1 MSEKRILEATNYLN
15 IQGWMVTK
23 LHLKG
28 SQLLI
33 YAVIYGFSQDG
44 EGWFHGSRA
53 YLAEWCSSDLGT
65 VTRNLSKM
73 VEDGLLLRDDRNES
87 SGLCNRYRVNPACLE
102 FLYPQEQD
110 EKSAAS
116 EVQRKKEIEEAEGQ
130 ENRKLENQKDVRQL
144 NEMSH
149 AFCDHYKGVGK
160 MPTPLPEDKKSF
172 APEAQ
177 NTGGWHFAKGGMA
190 FCQGGSGIL
199 PHDNKDNNKAISN
212 SLSLFS
218 SIPEEKNGIDPK
230 PKFYEVP
237 GTDDEGSCKLKNASL
252 QKNEEEYRELLRT
265 LPATAISPVEKQKRL
280 TEALKSVIGYEQ
292 LRASHQSDLEGLNL
306 LKDIVGTL
314 IHEVYLCQSGTIRFG
329 RRENDTRLVQTEFSH
344 LTGEQ
349 VESVL
354 ENLKQIEKE
363 PRNVVSYL
371 LTSLYRS
378 LHSQTY
384 QKAARK
390 YSEEKGRQPPLNQFK
405 NFTPREYDY
414 KQLEQELFQAQILGE
429 GEELP

>member
-1 MSEKRILEATNYLN
+1 M
-15 IQGWMVTK
+15 
-23 LHLKG
+23 
-28 SQLLI
+28 
-33 YAVIYGFSQDG
+33 
-44 EGWFHGSRA
+44 
-53 YLAEWCSSDLGT
+53 
-65 VTRNLSKM
+65 
-73 VEDGLLLRDDRNES
+73 
-87 SGLCNRYRVNPACLE
+87 
-102 FLYPQEQD
+102 
-110 EKSAAS
+110 
-116 EVQRKKEIEEAEGQ
+116 
-130 ENRKLENQKDVRQL
+130 
-144 NEMSH
+144 
-149 AFCDHYKGVGK
+149 
-160 MPTPLPEDKKSF
+160 
-172 APEAQ
+172 
-177 NTGGWHFAKGGMA
+177 
-190 FCQGGSGIL
+190 
-199 PHDNKDNNKAISN
+199 
-212 SLSLFS
+212 
-218 SIPEEKNGIDPK
+218 
-230 PKFYEVP
+230 
-237 GTDDEGSCKLKNASL
+237 
-252 QKNEEEYRELLRT
+252 RT

-329 RRENDTRLVQTEFSH
+329 RRENNTRLVQTEFSH

-354 ENLKQIEKE
+354 ENLKRIEKE

-390 YSEEKGRQPPLNQFK
+390 YSEEKGRQSPLNQFK

-414 KQLEQELFQAQILGE
+414 KQLEQELFRAQILGE